1 MASITTEG
9 NDASATSNEGS
20 GATAFTHR
28 RLESQDDF
36 EISVNE
42 DEDNLPAQG
51 ERRLEVSF
59 DDVVISVDRE
69 HEEQSE
75 IARDEGSTHEVEG
88 MSEDV
93 RMLEDE
99 NEDQSTYAFQ
109 VQESQED
116 RPPEG
121 EDWEAENWRPAT
133 VDEWDNT
140 WEHEGWHRVA
150 FQREPWENEDN
161 EEDEEDEEDEDEED
175 GEDQLDELQ
184 EGEESTREPV
194 TEDVVMREAGAELQ
208 ENIVEDTARPEK
220 HARLDSEEHEDEP
233 EPENEAMDEERTVP
247 HEASR
252 TVVPPPRK
260 RARMDVS
267 ISFIFICWMTLTT
280 GPQVNAFFDL
290 EAEDEDE
297 DEDEDEEGEGDVEDR
312 AFINDEDEDSADEER
327 PVVDDSPVLTK
338 ALQAMSLS
346 RRNDPGWADVLARAR
361 ERARASRLNQV
372 EEKAQ
377 LPKLWSVRVRAGREQ
392 DVVCILGTKAV
403 TSGAFKSMI
412 RAIIGRPAI
421 PGYVVIETDT
431 AENAQTLC
439 RDVSDIKELPVPVSP
454 EDSVKWLRTS
464 RYSPLPGTW
473 VRMTRKFGARYAG
486 DLAWVYSVR
495 PECLPEVLLL
505 PRFDSG
511 LSSDQYPEKEKSGK
525 GKSGEDKPEEE
536 DKPDKNKRRRKPR
549 PPAGALSFN
558 EAVRIFGRKKIFSP
572 LDSDEDSPIVDDYF
586 DIRLGNKSCTIYHGL
601 LLVSTFDFEPTTP
614 AEGELQFFYSFSAFA
629 WLQRDP
635 DCQTALINLAAS
647 RLQAG
652 DPVEVVGNLEPLK
665 NETGVVIAVEGDIAT
680 VQVDTPQ
687 LQKGVAI
694 PLVALRAVYR
704 VGDYVKVVHGER
716 WGETGFIVQ
725 KGDTFLTVDDHRK
738 SSEDP
743 LRQFEVPVHSV
754 KWQVDPRIIS
764 TTSAPA
770 PVPFPKAKT
779 YDPYLGRQVRIIS
792 SENYKG
798 YEGRIVKRMDKDDTQ
813 VEVEVVAQLAY
824 SKAPRIIV
832 PLFHLAD

>member
-1 MASITTEG
+1 
-9 NDASATSNEGS
+9 
-20 GATAFTHR
+20 
-28 RLESQDDF
+28 
-36 EISVNE
+36 
-42 DEDNLPAQG
+42 
-51 ERRLEVSF
+51 
-59 DDVVISVDRE
+59 
-69 HEEQSE
+69 
-75 IARDEGSTHEVEG
+75 
-88 MSEDV
+88 
-93 RMLEDE
+93 
-99 NEDQSTYAFQ
+99 
-109 VQESQED
+109 
-116 RPPEG
+116 
-121 EDWEAENWRPAT
+121 
-133 VDEWDNT
+133 
-140 WEHEGWHRVA
+140 
-150 FQREPWENEDN
+150 REPWEED
-161 EEDEEDEEDEDEED
+161 DEDEDVEDEDVEDVD

-184 EGEESTREPV
+184 EGEESTGEQDIED
-194 TEDVVMREAGAELQ
+194 EDVVMREAGAE
-208 ENIVEDTARPEK
+208 ERIVENTQERIVENTQERIVENTQERIVENTQERIVENTQERIVENTQERIVENTQERIVENTQERIVENTQERRIVENTARPEK
-220 HARLDSEEHEDEP
+220 HAFPDSEQHEDEP
-233 EPENEAMDEERTVP
+233 EPENETMDDEEIAVD
-247 HEASR
+247 EASTTTDR
-252 TVVPPPRK
+252 VVPPPRK
-260 RARMDVS
+260 RARMAVS
-267 ISFIFICWMTLTT
+267 ISFILIWMILTT
-280 GPQVNAFFDL
+280 VHQVNAFFDL

-297 DEDEDEEGEGDVEDR
+297 DEEGDVEDK
-312 AFINDEDEDSADEER
+312 AFINDEDEDSGEEDR

-439 RDVSDIKELPVPVSP
+439 RDVSDIKGLPVPVSP
-454 EDSVKWLRTS
+454 EDSVRWLRTS
-464 RYSPLPGTW
+464 RYCPLPGSW
-473 VRMTRKFGARYAG
+473 VRITRKFGARYAG

-505 PRFDSG
+505 PRFDSS
-511 LSSDQYPEKEKSGK
+511 LSYDQYPEKEKSGK
-525 GKSGEDKPEEE
+525 DKSGEDKPEEDKPEE
-536 DKPDKNKRRRKPR
+536 DKPDKGKRRRKPR

-572 LDSDEDSPIVDDYF
+572 LDSDEDSPIVDDFF

-614 AEGELQFFYSFSAFA
+614 AEGELQFFYSFSAFG

-652 DPVEVVGNLEPLK
+652 DPVEVVGDLEPLK

-694 PLVALRAVYR
+694 PLVALRAVYK

-716 WGETGFIVQ
+716 WGETGFIVK

-738 SSEDP
+738 SYDDP

-764 TTSAPA
+764 TASAPA

-798 YEGRIVKRMDKDDTQ
+798 YEGRIVKRMDNDDAQ

-824 SKAPRIIV
+824 SKAPHIIV